1 MLIPL
6 YIQNACGL
14 SATISGIVTMP
25 GSLATILVS
34 PIAGKLYDRYGIL
47 F

>member
-34 PIAGKLYDRYGIL
+34 RIAGKLYDRYGIL